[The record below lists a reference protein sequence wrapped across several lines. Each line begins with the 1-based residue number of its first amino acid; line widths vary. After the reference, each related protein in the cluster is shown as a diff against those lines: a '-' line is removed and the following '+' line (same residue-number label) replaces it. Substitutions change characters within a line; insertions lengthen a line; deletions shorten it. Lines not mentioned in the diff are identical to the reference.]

1 MNSNRFLHL
10 TLCLLVYTSPAA
22 ADEISVSGTEQTE
35 CAVLDDWMKS
45 LLAEHSI
52 PGGSL
57 AVMRD
62 GKLVYARGFGWAD
75 REAKTPVQPD
85 SLFRIASV
93 SKPITA
99 VAILKLADRIS
110 KPTRNS
116 TKGGGRLRSRTACR
130 TPAAGIATNPMTRC
144 FRRFA

>member
-1 MNSNRFLHL
+1 MKSNRFWQWILGSL
-10 TLCLLVYTSPAA
+10 FLAFAA
-22 ADEISVSGTEQTE
+22 AAEETPVTGIERTE
-35 CAVLDDWMKS
+35 CTALDDWMTAFVK
-45 LLAEHSI
+45 EHNI

-75 REAKTPVQPD
+75 RDAKTPVQPD

-99 VAILKLADRIS
+99 VAILKL
-110 KPTRNS
+110 
-116 TKGGGRLRSRTACR
+116 
-130 TPAAGIATNPMTRC
+130 
-144 FRRFA
+144 